1 MINRKQKI
9 EELIENLHSLK
20 RAMVFGASG
29 DMNIPRITPSQWGV
43 LMFIEQRDGTTVKDI
58 ANALEITSSAA
69 TQLVDGLV
77 VSRYVAR
84 KTSENDRR
92 TVILTL
98 SKNTK
103 TQVDKMKKKALEKFL
118 NFFEVLNDQE
128 FDQYVMLNKKIVEK
142 IFKNPPRFNGRLRD
156 MISQNQIC

>member
-20 RAMVFGASG
+20 RTMVFGASG
-29 DMNIPRITPSQWGV
+29 GMNMPRITPSQWGV
-43 LMFIEQRDGTTVKDI
+43 LMFIEQRGETTVKDI
-58 ANALEITSSAA
+58 ANTLKITSSAA

-84 KTSENDRR
+84 KNSESDRR

-98 SKNTK
+98 TKNTK
-103 TQVDKMKKKALEKFL
+103 AQVDKMKKEGLEKFL
-118 NFFEVLNDQE
+118 ELFEVLNDKE
-128 FDQYVMLNKKIVEK
+128 FNQYI
-142 IFKNPPRFNGRLRD
+142 
-156 MISQNQIC
+156 

>member
-1 MINRKQKI
+1 MTDRKQKI

-20 RAMVFGASG
+20 RAMVFGASS

-58 ANALEITSSAA
+58 ANTLKITSSAA

-77 VSRYVAR
+77 VNRYVVR
-84 KTSENDRR
+84 KNSESDRR

-103 TQVDKMKKKALEKFL
+103 MQVDKMKKQALEKFL
-118 NFFEVLNDQE
+118 NFFDVLNDKE
-128 FDQYVMLNKKIVEK
+128 FNQYILFNKKIVEK
-142 IFKNPPRFNGRLRD
+142 ILKK
-156 MISQNQIC
+156 